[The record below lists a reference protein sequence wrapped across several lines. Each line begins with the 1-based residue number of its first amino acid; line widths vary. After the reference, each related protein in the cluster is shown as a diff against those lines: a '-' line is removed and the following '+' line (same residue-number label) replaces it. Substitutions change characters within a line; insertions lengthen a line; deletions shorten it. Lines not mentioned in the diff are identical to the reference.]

1 MVNDNP
7 VYAILMTLL
16 RQSFSAEWF
25 FESRLNVKRGIYW
38 LRLQTNTFMGWWKNF
53 GPVHIIWILFL
64 FIMILYCIG
73 AGLSWKKKLFCYN
86 LNYSTWQVLITVCNI
101 LKYLREQWS
110 MANMDF
116 FSNFSLAGKTQTSK
130 ADLDLYNFEEPT
142 AQLSRYVLTSPR
154 SLEVR

>member
-1 MVNDNP
+1 MLEQD
-7 VYAILMTLL
+7 
-16 RQSFSAEWF
+16 S
-25 FESRLNVKRGIYW
+25 
-38 LRLQTNTFMGWWKNF
+38 WKN
-53 GPVHIIWILFL
+53 
-64 FIMILYCIG
+64 
-73 AGLSWKKKLFCYN
+73 KLFYYN
-86 LNYSTWQVLITVCNI
+86 LDYSTWQVLITMCNI